1 MDDTQHLLESASRG
15 DALAIDELIARYLPG
30 LRAFIRLRAGA
41 LLRGKESSSDL
52 AQSACREVLEHLD
65 SFRYQSELGFK
76 QWLFATALRKIQ
88 DRRDFYL
95 AAKRDAGREERAGG
109 GPSDDGDAR
118 LLECYRSFSSPSHH
132 AIAREELARIEC
144 AFEELPEDYREVIVL
159 ARVVGLPHADIAAQ
173 MGRNEGAVR
182 VLLSRALASL
192 ARLTREP
199 GGAGAT

>member
-15 DALAIDELIARYLPG
+15 DAMAIDELLARYLPG

-52 AQSACREVLEHLD
+52 AQSACREVLQHLD
-65 SFRYQSELGFK
+65 NFRYQSERGFK
-76 QWLFATALRKIQ
+76 QWLFTTALRKIQ

-95 AAKRDAGREERAGG
+95 AAKRDAGREEGAGG
-109 GPSDDGDAR
+109 GASDDGDAR
-118 LLECYRSFSSPSHH
+118 LLECYRAFSSPSHH
-132 AIAREELARIEC
+132 AIAREELERIER

-173 MGRNEGAVR
+173 MSRNEGAVR

-192 ARLTREP
+192 ARLTRDP
-199 GGAGAT
+199 SAGAT